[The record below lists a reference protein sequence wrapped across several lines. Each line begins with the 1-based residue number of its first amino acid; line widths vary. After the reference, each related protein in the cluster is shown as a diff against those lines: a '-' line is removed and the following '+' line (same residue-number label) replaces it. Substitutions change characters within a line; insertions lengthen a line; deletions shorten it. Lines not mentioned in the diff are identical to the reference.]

1 MNATT
6 FNELRAA
13 AEDAEGPDE
22 KMDQVRELLFG
33 DHQRQ
38 SEGRFQLIEGR
49 IRELE
54 LSLHRRLDALQ
65 ARLDALGA
73 EVDANQRTAYDEIA
87 RGIDDL
93 GQRIRRISRD

>member
-1 MNATT
+1 MNITT
-6 FNELRAA
+6 VNAIHGA
-13 AEDAEGPDE
+13 GEGTEVPDE

-33 DHQRQ
+33 DHHRQ
-38 SEGRFQLIEGR
+38 AEARFQILETR

-87 RGIDDL
+87 RGIEEF
-93 GQRIRRISRD
+93 GQRVRRISRD